1 LAILSQFENFDV
13 YLASTAVEGGNG
25 SSDAAEKSVKR
36 TVTVTVT
43 VKEEK
48 SRKRSANIEM
58 DWREMEIP

>member
-36 TVTVTVT
+36 TVTVTV
-43 VKEEK
+43 KEEK
-48 SRKRSANIEM
+48 EARI
-58 DWREMEIP
+58 